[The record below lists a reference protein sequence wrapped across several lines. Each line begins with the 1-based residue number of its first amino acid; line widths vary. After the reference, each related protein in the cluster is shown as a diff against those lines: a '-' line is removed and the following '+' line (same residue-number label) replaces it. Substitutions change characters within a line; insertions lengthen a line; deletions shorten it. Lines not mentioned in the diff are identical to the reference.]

1 MSPRRR
7 LDHAAV
13 VEGAAAVAD
22 QIGFEKL
29 TLASVAEHLGVRI
42 PSLYNHVAGL
52 EGLKRDLALL
62 SVQELTLRL
71 SRAAIGKA
79 ADDAVFA
86 IADAYRAFAK
96 ARPGLYAAHLRAPA
110 PDQRGLQDASH
121 QLIGIVQATL
131 AAYGLCDDDAMHA
144 VRGLRS
150 VVHGFVSLE
159 LAGGFGLPLDLDESY
174 HRLVAAFARGLG
186 RGACARTEGGNG

>member
-1 MSPRRR
+1 VSHKRR
-7 LDHAAV
+7 LDRAAV
-13 VEGAAAVAD
+13 VEAAASIAD
-22 QIGFEKL
+22 QVGFERL
-29 TLASVAEHLGVRI
+29 TLASVAGQLGVRI

-62 SVQELTLRL
+62 SVQELTVRL

-110 PDQRGLQDASH
+110 PDHRELLDASL
-121 QLIGIVQATL
+121 QLVGMVQAAI
-131 AAYGLCDDDAMHA
+131 AAYGLRDDDSLHA

-150 VVHGFVSLE
+150 IVHGFVSLE

-174 HRLVAAFARGLG
+174 RRLVRAFAGGLG
-186 RGACARTEGGNG
+186 RRVVSRTGADSH